1 MKPSKPQAKAAVSR
15 SKKPQAAAKPRRPK
29 PVRQTTRQRGA
40 LGATSA
46 Y

>member
-1 MKPSKPQAKAAVSR
+1 VKKTPKPAKSTTRGSKQPRVAS
-15 SKKPQAAAKPRRPK
+15 KPRRPK